1 MVMMRFKAST
11 LLQQIMLQVVPT
23 LWDVNLCVYMLFP
36 SFVEVV
42 SKAKTKIP
50 LYPATLPSHGSIS
63 HNNMSS
69 DHIEKRI

>member
-23 LWDVNLCVYMLFP
+23 LWDVNLCMLFP

-50 LYPATLPSHGSIS
+50 LYPATLPLHGSIS